1 MSSNPIRP
9 KQLNTKIKRIVS
21 QKDIKFVEKK
31 LFVTTYMK
39 KRCSLLLLKFQ
50 ILILYDLI

>member
-31 LFVTTYMK
+31 LFVTTYK
-39 KRCSLLLLKFQ
+39 TLE
-50 ILILYDLI
+50 LIIT